1 MAFLYRRDLDTLGYD
16 IKVKKIKRKRLLSV
30 VAYSELIF
38 DNQMIPCMATFFR
51 FTRGVRVDY
60 IKDKETEDRI
70 MDWYMVLLRE
80 HPKLLFERVARLI
93 IKGMA
98 SISEI
103 IIITYLLYILTFMAS
118 LLAIE
123 VSIQIYRTIICVIL
137 VGIVRYLM
145 DII

>member
-1 MAFLYRRDLDTLGYD
+1 MYGH
-16 IKVKKIKRKRLLSV
+16 
-30 VAYSELIF
+30 
-38 DNQMIPCMATFFR
+38 FFR
-51 FTRGVRVDY
+51 FTKGVRVDY
-60 IKDKETEDRI
+60 IKDKEMEDRI

-80 HPKLLFERVARLI
+80 HPKQLFERVARLI

-103 IIITYLLYILTFMAS
+103 IITYLLYILTFMAS
-118 LLAIE
+118 PLAIE
-123 VSIQIYRTIICVIL
+123 VSIQIYMTIICVIL